1 MKTVV
6 AETTTGSNVI
16 AIVHDSVTVFWL
28 KM

>member
-16 AIVHDSVTVFWL
+16 AIVHDSVTVF
-28 KM
+28 